1 MAGVCA
7 TNDGS
12 LLSNNESL
20 SFEYEIG
27 AAQEVNID
35 PVSKSK
41 ARNAKNTDEEMELSP
56 SGPISKAQDHAGV
69 VAPNA
74 AVALMK
80 IGVDQAEE
88 GECVVAHIDEAEEE
102 NVADMSTNKGDSSER
117 DKSVEGKQLFCCL
130 QHPHISYANI
140 R

>member
-1 MAGVCA
+1 MAGVYA

-12 LLSNNESL
+12 LLSINESL

-74 AVALMK
+74 AVVPMK
-80 IGVDQAEE
+80 IGVEQAEE

-117 DKSVEGKQLFCCL
+117 DKSAEGKQLFCCL